1 MQRSEGVQVFREI
14 CQCIPDAL
22 ISSIS
27 IAPRSTEEFELRIS
41 MFLDKQSLQH
51 IQAIVDSHGLI
62 LREDKGTL
70 LIYRDDIEA
79 AGIELIAKVTL

>member
-1 MQRSEGVQVFREI
+1 MQRSEGVQVVREI

-51 IQAIVDSHGLI
+51 IQTIVDSHGLI

-70 LIYRDDIEA
+70 LIYRGEIEA

>member
-27 IAPRSTEEFELRIS
+27 IAPRSSEEFELRIR
-41 MFLDKQSLQH
+41 MFLDKQSLKH
-51 IQAIVDSHGLI
+51 VQAIVDNHGLI

-70 LIYRDDIEA
+70 FIYRAEIEE
-79 AGIELIAKVTL
+79 AGMELVAKLIL